1 MKEVVLKNILA
12 RTDGIVFYKEQL
24 FQICL
29 ELLRLDRES
38 SDHLINAYFKNDLT
52 EKEEW
57 NSYIRDFLGDEDF
70 AKEVIFIFANN
81 SRNTHYEF
89 LLKMKEQNYNATID
103 NVLKHSDGLIQ
114 YYYQAVIILTDV
126 FGISD
131 YQVSAVIQNYKDKK
145 QWVGEKEYLST
156 KMELLPSITER
167 VHSLLCESAN
177 NLKSEV
183 PILNF

>member
-1 MKEVVLKNILA
+1 MKELVLNNILA

-24 FQICL
+24 YQICS

-38 SDHLINAYFKNDLT
+38 SDDLVEAYMKNDLVR
-52 EKEEW
+52 KEEW
-57 NSYIRDFLGDEDF
+57 DLYILEMLGDKVLADN
-70 AKEVIFIFANN
+70 ISFIFKSSSN
-81 SRNTHYEF
+81 NTHYEF
-89 LLKMKEQNYNATID
+89 LLKMKEQNYNSTID
-103 NVLKHSDGLIQ
+103 NVLKHTDGLIQ

-126 FGISD
+126 FGISE

-145 QWVGEKEYLST
+145 QWIGEKEYLST
-156 KMELLPSITER
+156 KMELLPSILER
-167 VHSLLCESAN
+167 VHTLLCESAN